1 MEHALKIIAS
11 HKRALIIDITFV
23 LAIIF
28 LPSLSHLLAVP
39 LYRLEPMRMLLVLAL
54 PFTSRGNAYLL
65 ALILPLAS
73 FLTSGHPYPAKAVL
87 MTGELLVN
95 VWLFWWLMRR
105 FSRPLGAM
113 LGAITF
119 SKLGYYLAKL
129 ALIQLA
135 VLGPPLISTP
145 LWIQGL
151 LAIVFSLYIFIVYS
165 RFISE
170 PPESAVKPI

>member
-1 MEHALKIIAS
+1 MEYALKLVAS
-11 HKRALIIDITFV
+11 HRRALIIDITFV
-23 LAIIF
+23 LAVVY

-39 LYRLEPMRMLLVLAL
+39 LYRLEPMRLLLILAL
-54 PFTSRGNAYLL
+54 PFAGRGNAYLL

-73 FLTSGHPYPAKAVL
+73 FLTSGHPHPAKAVL
-87 MTGELLVN
+87 ITGELLAN

-105 FSRPLGAM
+105 FSSSLGAM

-119 SKLGYYLAKL
+119 SKLGYYLLKL

-145 LWIQGL
+145 LWLQGI
-151 LAIVFSLYIFIVYS
+151 LAIAFSLYIFIIYS
-165 RFISE
+165 RFIPKPRERS
-170 PPESAVKPI
+170 VKAT